1 MTPSPRKRT
10 GRVQPEGR
18 VRETAIENTRSMV
31 ARIAGNLRLVGCD
44 EDSCSPEGDAGS
56 SLQLFRYQL
65 GNLPGAYALI
75 FSMGA
80 SSVPFEAAVRIYSRR
95 SRPIPSRLSPSY
107 PLYCFH
113 RRSALDFRAGA
124 SLRSC
129 ASHPVEDVAN
139 EGEDTTPTASQHRA
153 DTAEG
158 SGHAATQMNA
168 ARANPA
174 AIPVAQANAAMKQ
187 VQRSSSAIENRFVIP
202 ILPAK
207 AVTSLAIKGLPQPNE
222 QRQPPIT
229 RPLLST
235 RAS

>member
-1 MTPSPRKRT
+1 VCNRKGESEKPPSRIRDRWWLELREISGSWDVMKTLVLQKVTP
-10 GRVQPEGR
+10 V
-18 VRETAIENTRSMV
+18 
-31 ARIAGNLRLVGCD
+31 LVY
-44 EDSCSPEGDAGS
+44 SF
-56 SLQLFRYQL
+56 FRYQL

-129 ASHPVEDVAN
+129 ASHPVGDVAD

-174 AIPVAQANAAMKQ
+174 AIPVAQANAAMMQ

-222 QRQPPIT
+222 KRQPPIT
-229 RPLLST
+229 RLLLST
-235 RAS
+235 RASGLGIVISIT